1 MFLGKGVLEICSKFT
16 GEHPCRSAISI
27 KMLCIFIE
35 ITLQHVCYPIKLLH
49 IFRTPFLK
57 NTSGRLLL
65 CIVINYFRQKSL
77 WTLLPFLLIPPEVFY
92 KINFAYFA
100 GKNLLESVFNK
111 VSVVKWNSIRKETLA
126 QVFSCHFFEVFKSTF
141 FTKHLRATASVV
153 QLFSQHLEFHN

>member
-1 MFLGKGVLEICSKFT
+1 MFLRKGVLEICSKFT

-27 KMLCIFIE
+27 KLLCIFIE
-35 ITLQHVCYPIKLLH
+35 ITLQHVCYPINLLP
-49 IFRTPFLK
+49 IFRKPFLK

-65 CIVINYFRQKSL
+65 CLVINYFQQKSL

-92 KINFAYFA
+92 KINFAYFV
-100 GKNLLESVFNK
+100 GKNFLESVFNK
-111 VSVVKWNSIRKETLA
+111 VAVVKWNSIRKETLA